1 MNEAAC
7 DRPKLASKVRLH
19 FDRHSSRHWLLLPE
33 RGLVLN
39 DGAARIAALCTGER
53 TVEHL
58 IDELIH
64 ALGPTND
71 RARVAADVRE
81 FLCAL
86 EERALL
92 LWV

>member
-1 MNEAAC
+1 MKPAVG
-7 DRPKLASKVRLH
+7 RPKLASKVRLH

-39 DGAARIAALCTGER
+39 DSAARIAALCNGER
-53 TVEHL
+53 TVEL
-58 IDELIH
+58 LVEELVD
-64 ALGPTND
+64 ASGPTD
-71 RARVAADVRE
+71 ERARVATDVRE

-86 EERALL
+86 EERALI